1 MAELAPE
8 ILVERSQSYA
18 RIVFNRP
25 HVRNAISTA
34 MWREL
39 PRLLRRLQAE
49 REIRCLVLTG
59 AGGKAFAA
67 GADLGELP
75 QLTEPRAAR
84 AYESLVLRALDGLLR
99 CPVPVIAMVRGHAI
113 GGGCHL
119 AMACDLRIAGESA
132 RFAIP
137 AAKLGAA
144 VSPGVVARLVAL
156 VGPAVAKE
164 MLFSGQPLPARR
176 ALAIGLVN
184 QVVPDD
190 QLEPATMALVHEIAA
205 AAPLTVR
212 HAKRAVGWFAT
223 EALRRPPRDIQQH
236 FVRGFSSRD
245 FKEGLAA
252 YLARRPPKFVGR

>member
-1 MAELAPE
+1 MVESAPE

-18 RIVFNRP
+18 RIILNRP
-25 HVRNAISTA
+25 HVRNAISAA

-49 REIRCLVLTG
+49 RPIRCLVLSG

-75 QLTEPRAAR
+75 QFTEPRTAR
-84 AYESLVLRALDGLLR
+84 QYETLVLRALEGLHR
-99 CPVPVIAMVRGHAI
+99 CPIPVIAMVRGHAV

-119 AMACDLRIAGESA
+119 ALACDLRVAGESA
-132 RFAIP
+132 RFGIP

-144 VSPGVVARLVAL
+144 VSPGVVGRLVAL

-164 MLFSGQPLPARR
+164 MLFSGQPLSARR
-176 ALAIGLVN
+176 ALAVGLVN

-190 QLEPATMALVHEIAA
+190 QLESVTLALVHEIAA
-205 AAPLTVR
+205 AAPLTLR
-212 HAKRAVGWFAT
+212 HAKQAVAWFST
-223 EALRRPPRDIQQH
+223 EALRRTPRVIQQH

-252 YLARRPPKFVGR
+252 FLARRPPRFVGR

>member
-1 MAELAPE
+1 MAESAPE
-8 ILVERSQSYA
+8 ILIERSQSYA
-18 RIVFNRP
+18 RIIFNRP

-39 PRLLRRLQAE
+39 PRLIRRLQSE
-49 REIRCLVLTG
+49 RTMRCLVLSG

-67 GADLGELP
+67 GADLGELS
-75 QLTEPRAAR
+75 QYTEARAAR
-84 AYESLVLRALDGLLR
+84 EYESLVVRALDSLAL
-99 CPVPVIAMVRGHAI
+99 CPVPVIAMLRGHAI

-119 AMACDLRIAGESA
+119 ALACDLRVAGESA
-132 RFAIP
+132 QLGIP

-144 VSPGVVARLVAL
+144 VSPGVVVRLVAL
-156 VGPAVAKE
+156 VGPAIAKE

-176 ALAIGLVN
+176 ALAVGLVN

-190 QLEPATMALVHEIAA
+190 QLEHVTLALVHEIAA

-212 HAKRAVGWFAT
+212 HAKQAVDWFAT
-223 EALRRPPRDIQQH
+223 QALGRPPRDIQQH
-236 FVRGFSSRD
+236 FVRGFSSHD

-252 YLARRPPKFVGR
+252 FLARRRPRFVGR

>member
-1 MAELAPE
+1 MVESAPE

-18 RIVFNRP
+18 RIIFNRP
-25 HVRNAISTA
+25 HVRNAISAA

-39 PRLLRRLQAE
+39 PRLVRRLQAE
-49 REIRCLVLTG
+49 RSIRCLVLSG
-59 AGGKAFAA
+59 AGSKAFAA

-75 QLTEPRAAR
+75 QFTVPRTAR
-84 AYESLVLRALDGLLR
+84 QYETLVVRALDGLLR
-99 CPVPVIAMVRGHAI
+99 CPIPVIAMVRGHAI

-119 AMACDLRIAGESA
+119 ALACDLRVAGESA
-132 RFAIP
+132 RFGIP

-144 VSPGVVARLVAL
+144 VSPGVVGRLVAL

-176 ALAIGLVN
+176 ALAVGLVN

-190 QLEPATMALVHEIAA
+190 QLESVTLALVHEIVA

-212 HAKRAVGWFAT
+212 HAKQAVTWFST

-252 YLARRPPKFVGR
+252 YLARRPPRFVGR

>member
-1 MAELAPE
+1 MAESAPE

-18 RIVFNRP
+18 RIIFNRP

-39 PRLLRRLQAE
+39 PRLVRRLHAE
-49 REIRCLVLTG
+49 RSIRCLVLSG

-75 QLTEPRAAR
+75 RFTEPRTAR
-84 AYESLVLRALDGLLR
+84 EYEGLVVRALDGLLR
-99 CPVPVIAMVRGHAI
+99 CPIPVIAMVRGHAI

-119 AMACDLRIAGESA
+119 AMACDLRMAGESA
-132 RFAIP
+132 QFGIP

-144 VSPGVVARLVAL
+144 VSPGVVGRLVAL

-164 MLFSGQPLPARR
+164 MLFSGKPLPARR
-176 ALAIGLVN
+176 ALAVGLVN

-190 QLEPATMALVHEIAA
+190 QLESVTLALVHEIAA

-212 HAKRAVGWFAT
+212 HAKQAVTWFTT
-223 EALRRPPRDIQQH
+223 EALRRPPQDIQQH
-236 FVRGFSSRD
+236 FTKGFTSRD